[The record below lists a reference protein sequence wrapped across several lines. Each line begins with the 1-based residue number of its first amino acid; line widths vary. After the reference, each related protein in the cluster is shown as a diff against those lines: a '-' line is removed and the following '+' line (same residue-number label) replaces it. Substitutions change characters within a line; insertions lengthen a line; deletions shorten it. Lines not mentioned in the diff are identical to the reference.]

1 MLLFNYKLEV
11 FRFVMSIFVNLIPLV
26 LLVIVVI
33 FLQKK
38 TNNFDFIDSSK
49 YPLRSQF
56 VNSGSRFV
64 TIYMPIFILV
74 TIIVFY
80 FSFNLLLPS
89 KKDQV
94 WLNKASD
101 CMYKIEKY
109 SYETMQNGVKVPC
122 STNEEFAMAYSDI
135 LQPKKINSDGT
146 MLVDDDLML
155 EFSSNGAEYCSAFE
169 ENCKVYVHPLNDR
182 LVKKIGESTYKNRFT
197 YIYGSIRRGMI
208 KEIKAGER
216 LQVNYDK

>member
-1 MLLFNYKLEV
+1 M
-11 FRFVMSIFVNLIPLV
+11 MSIFLNLIPLV
-26 LLVIVVI
+26 LLASIII

-49 YPLRSQF
+49 YPLRKYF
-56 VNSGSRFV
+56 INSSCRLV

-80 FSFNLLLPS
+80 FSFNSLLPS
-89 KKDQV
+89 QKDQV

-122 STNEEFAMAYSDI
+122 STNEEFAMTYSDI
-135 LQPKKINSDGT
+135 LQPKKINPDGT
-146 MLVDDDLML
+146 MLLDDGLML
-155 EFSSNGAEYCSAFE
+155 EFSSNGGEFCSAFE
-169 ENCKVYVHPLNDR
+169 ENCKVYVHPLNDK
-182 LVKKIGESTYKNRFT
+182 LVKKIGESTYKDRFT
-197 YIYGSIRRGMI
+197 YIYGSIKQGKI
-208 KEIKAGER
+208 KEIQAGR
-216 LQVNYDK
+216 KLQVNYDK

>member
-1 MLLFNYKLEV
+1 MMN
-11 FRFVMSIFVNLIPLV
+11 IFLNLIPLV
-26 LLVIVVI
+26 LLTIVVI

-49 YPLRSQF
+49 YPLRRQF

-74 TIIVFY
+74 TIVVFY
-80 FSFNLLLPS
+80 FSFNSLLPS
-89 KKDQV
+89 QKDQV

-109 SYETMQNGVKVPC
+109 SYEMMQNGVKVPC
-122 STNEEFAMAYSDI
+122 STNEEFAKAYFEV

-155 EFSSNGAEYCSAFE
+155 EFSSNGGEYCSAFD
-169 ENCKVYVHPLNDR
+169 ENCKVYVYPFNDK
-182 LVKKIGESTYKNRFT
+182 LVKKIGESSYKDRFT
-197 YIYGSIRRGMI
+197 YIYGSIRRGKI